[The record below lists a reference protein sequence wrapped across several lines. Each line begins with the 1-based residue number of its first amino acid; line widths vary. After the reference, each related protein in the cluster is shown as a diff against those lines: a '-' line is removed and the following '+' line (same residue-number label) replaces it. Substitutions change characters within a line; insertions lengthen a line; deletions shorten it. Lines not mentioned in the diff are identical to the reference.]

1 MNNSQ
6 ETIEYDSDKVMTE
19 YIARNSAEVF
29 PSEDSL
35 RTLLGKIGEPVPSP
49 YAPRRSYFLKY
60 QKMLVGAFALVLVI
74 STGAVYLYHAS
85 ISAVAPAPIAAKTMS
100 MDTTQVASTDIS
112 DEALSNDMSNIDT
125 QMNALD
131 ADTQDL

>member
-6 ETIEYDSDKVMTE
+6 ETIKYDTDKVTTE
-19 YIARNSAEVF
+19 YIVRNSAEVF

-35 RTLLGKIGEPVPSP
+35 RTLLGKMGEPVSSP
-49 YAPRRSYFLKY
+49 YAPRRSYFFKY
-60 QKMLVGAFALVLVI
+60 QKVLVGAFALVLVI
-74 STGAVYLYHAS
+74 STGAVY
-85 ISAVAPAPIAAKTMS
+85 ISHSNTLVVPAQTSSNTSNAP
-100 MDTTQVASTDIS
+100 TQVASGDVS